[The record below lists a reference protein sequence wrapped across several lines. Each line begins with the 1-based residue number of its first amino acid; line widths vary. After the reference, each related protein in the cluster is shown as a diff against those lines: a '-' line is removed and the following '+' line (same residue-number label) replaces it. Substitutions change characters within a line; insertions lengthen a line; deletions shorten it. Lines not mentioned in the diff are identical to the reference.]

1 MIRKKEIDKKPV
13 DYLCIKRPQLA
24 RFYLFPK
31 IHKRTLSVPR
41 RPAISNNAIATENLL
56 AFLHFHLKQL
66 MPKVPR
72 ILEDT
77 RDFFTQIMEV
87 KDLPENAFLVSFD
100 VVGLHLHIPH
110 EEGIEITMEFLEK
123 LKIFRQKVYV
133 T

>member
-1 MIRKKEIDKKPV
+1 M
-13 DYLCIKRPQLA
+13 DYLYIKRPQLA
-24 RFYLFPK
+24 RFYLLLK
-31 IHKRTLSVPR
+31 IYKRTPSAPG
-41 RPAISNNAIATENLL
+41 RPVISNNTIATENLL
-56 AFLHFHLKQL
+56 AFLDFHLKQL
-66 MPKVPR
+66 VPKVPR

-77 RDFFTQIMEV
+77 RDLFSRIMEV

-100 VVGLHLHIPH
+100 VVRLHLHIPH